1 MTAGLVLDVLS
12 CVINDSINTGFNS
25 FNVSLR
31 SSSALK
37 KTKTFIYYFC
47 SSLIAR
53 AQSETSVPLRVK
65 KVTETQTNTP
75 LLLVDPEIRGQGTPG
90 AGRDAL
96 LLKGT
101 SAEQR
106 LKSWRSLC
114 LCRCL
119 SSSRQSCK

>member
-37 KTKTFIYYFC
+37 KTKHSFTTFC

-53 AQSETSVPLRVK
+53 AQSETSVQLSVK

-75 LLLVDPEIRGQGTPG
+75 LLLVDGKTPFLSRDQRSGNTWSCEGRAVAQGHFS
-90 AGRDAL
+90 R
-96 LLKGT
+96 
-101 SAEQR
+101 AEA
-106 LKSWRSLC
+106 
-114 LCRCL
+114 
-119 SSSRQSCK
+119 

>member
-75 LLLVDPEIRGQGTPG
+75 LLLVDGKTPFLSRDQRSGNTWSWEGHAVAQGHFS
-90 AGRDAL
+90 R
-96 LLKGT
+96 
-101 SAEQR
+101 AEA
-106 LKSWRSLC
+106 
-114 LCRCL
+114 
-119 SSSRQSCK
+119 